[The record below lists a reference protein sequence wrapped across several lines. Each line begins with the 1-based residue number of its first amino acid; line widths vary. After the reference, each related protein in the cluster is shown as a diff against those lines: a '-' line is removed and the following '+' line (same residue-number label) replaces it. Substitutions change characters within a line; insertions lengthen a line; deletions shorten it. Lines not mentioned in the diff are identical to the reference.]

1 MQWQRDLEEREW
13 EIFNFHLQAEL
24 QQHSEEGLRHWFQM
38 ERLINPTGTP
48 SIEEAG
54 DKGVSPIILQ
64 QGLVRLPFRLG
75 LAGVQLWE
83 IWKKTIFF

>member
-1 MQWQRDLEEREW
+1 
-13 EIFNFHLQAEL
+13 
-24 QQHSEEGLRHWFQM
+24 M
-38 ERLINPTGTP
+38 ERLINPTGTS

-64 QGLVRLPFRLG
+64 QGLTLVRLPFRVG
-75 LAGVQLWE
+75 LAGVQPWE